1 MLEGVETLE
10 EKGLIARWLEQL
22 RVSDLAEQRDLD
34 KWTQRS
40 KQELQKMITPPS
52 TAKRP
57 AKNVAW
63 IASAAAILLF
73 VSTGLLIWFYNNQP
87 AKKNLQPLVYNE
99 YRTVAGQRK
108 LLVLS
113 DGSRIWLG
121 NASKIRYPKDF
132 QNNKRDVFLDGQAF
146 FEVSPDA
153 ERPFHVHVGELDVKV
168 LGTSFDVENYVTDK
182 EQMITVVSGKVSVQA
197 KHKNNQYWIL
207 ENRGQVVYNP
217 IEKRG
222 YKREVD
228 VADVVSRRNGELVLN
243 NEALKSI
250 AVELERWYGVEIEV
264 VSPALNSK
272 RLSLSVKDDPLQ
284 RVLNMLSIAGDFRFE
299 IQGKHIKLYKERGTH
314 DIVIIT
320 TRFLTIK

>member
-1 MLEGVETLE
+1 MLEGVEIHE
-10 EKGLIARWLEQL
+10 EKELIARWLEQL
-22 RVSDLAEQRDLD
+22 HVSDQAEQQDLD

-40 KQELQKMITPPS
+40 KEELRKMITPPYS
-52 TAKRP
+52 AKRWS
-57 AKNVAW
+57 KSITW
-63 IASAAAILLF
+63 IASAATILLF
-73 VSTGLLIWFYNNQP
+73 VSTSLLIWLYNTQP
-87 AKKNLQPLVYNE
+87 AKKNQQPLVYNE

-108 LLVLS
+108 LLTLS

-121 NASKIRYPKDF
+121 NASKVRYPANFSHD
-132 QNNKRDVFLDGQAF
+132 KRDVFLDGQAF
-146 FEVSPDA
+146 FEVSPEA

-168 LGTSFDVENYVTDK
+168 LGTSFDVENYAADK

-228 VADVVSRRNGELVLN
+228 VTEVVSRRNGELVLN

-264 VSPALNSK
+264 VSPVLNSK
-272 RLSLSVKDDPLQ
+272 RLSLSVKDEPLQ

-299 IQGKHIKLYKERGTH
+299 IQGKHIKLYKRKG
-314 DIVIIT
+314 DS
-320 TRFLTIK
+320 